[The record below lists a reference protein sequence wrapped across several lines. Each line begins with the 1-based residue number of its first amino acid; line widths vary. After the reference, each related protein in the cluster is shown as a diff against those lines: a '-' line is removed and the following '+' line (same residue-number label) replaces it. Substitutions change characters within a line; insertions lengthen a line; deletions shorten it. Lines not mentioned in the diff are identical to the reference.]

1 MAELGSRHHQLA
13 LEVQLRD
20 DATLD
25 NYLAPAQAQP
35 LLRALEGQLHA
46 QGEPVIYICGP
57 GGSGKSHL
65 LQAACHLAGD
75 AALYL
80 PMGEV
85 AQYPPG
91 DVLRGVETLD
101 LVCLDD
107 IEQVLGD
114 DDWEMALFDLFNRA
128 REWGC
133 RLLLAADG
141 PPRAQAIALPD
152 LRSRMSWGIV
162 FQLMQPDDE
171 FRSEILRYRAERRGL
186 VLPTELASYIVH
198 RAPRSLDRL
207 LELLD
212 QLDRASLAEKRAL
225 SIPFVKQLLGW

>member
-1 MAELGSRHHQLA
+1 VAELGSRHHQLA

-20 DATLD
+20 DATLE
-25 NYLAPAQAQP
+25 NYLAPAQARP

-141 PPRAQAIALPD
+141 PPRAQEVALPD

-162 FQLMQPDDE
+162 FQLTQPDDE
-171 FRSEILRYRAERRGL
+171 FRSEILRFRAERRGL
-186 VLPTELASYIVH
+186 VLPEELVSYIFH